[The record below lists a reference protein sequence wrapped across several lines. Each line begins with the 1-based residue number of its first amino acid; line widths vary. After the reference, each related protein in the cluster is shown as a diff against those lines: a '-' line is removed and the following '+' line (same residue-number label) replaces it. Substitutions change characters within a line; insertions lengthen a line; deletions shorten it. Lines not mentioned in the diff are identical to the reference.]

1 MDTPDYSSLV
11 ARQREYFLSGSTR
24 TAVRPIPPSAT
35 LLRPSWWT
43 SRRPRPS
50 CRTNWGF
57 EAFTNARGV
66 MYHGARIDPGVRY
79 PPYSTHTTERKIEGR
94 LMP

>member
-1 MDTPDYSSLV
+1 VFAEDLDVAERIVAATESGDAAINDCTIHPLV
-11 ARQREYFLSGSTR
+11 PELPFGGVGNSGMGKYHGR
-24 TAVRPIPPSAT
+24 
-35 LLRPSWWT
+35 
-43 SRRPRPS
+43 
-50 CRTNWGF
+50 WGF

-79 PPYSTHTTERKIEGR
+79 PPYSRYTTERKIEDR